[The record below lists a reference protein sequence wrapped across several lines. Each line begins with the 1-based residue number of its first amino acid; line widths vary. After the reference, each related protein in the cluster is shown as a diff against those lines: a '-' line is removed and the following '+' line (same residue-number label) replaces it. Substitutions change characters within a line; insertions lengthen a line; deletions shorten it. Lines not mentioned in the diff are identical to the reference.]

1 MAKSKTKLAEAKRRL
16 VKKYENLAKVAG
28 SRPKQKTYLYNAA
41 RYRRQ
46 AEQLE
51 REGSAEK

>member
-1 MAKSKTKLAEAKRRL
+1 MAKINTKLAEAKLRL

-28 SRPKQKTYLYNAA
+28 SRPKRKTCLYNAA

-46 AEQLE
+46 AEQLA